1 MSTKIPTE
9 YTEIFDFGFTAVDSE
24 ESIVEKPVQVAAP
37 VVDTSGIE
45 NKIAALLNKVD
56 NLEELVKAGS
66 GANFDTDAYRQL
78 IEKDV
83 AEKLS
88 KVEALIMP
96 LLANLLKNPDKDFI
110 KWPNR
115 KPIIEAQISKILA
128 ITRPP
133 AA

>member
-1 MSTKIPTE
+1 MSTNIPTE

-37 VVDTSGIE
+37 IVDVSGIE

-88 KVEALIMP
+88 KVEGMILP
-96 LLANLLKNPDKDFI
+96 LLANLLKNPEKDYI

-115 KPIIEAQISKILA
+115 KPIIEAQIAKILA

-133 AA
+133 TA